1 MLQSEKRRCDLE
13 IQMLK
18 AQADGGEQRMRERAT
33 YEDQIKELQNIVLDQ
48 KDSNMKKELEISQL
62 QSKVSSLELQVEN
75 LKKERDRLLEVS
87 KNLKISIN
95 KLEKEKT
102 LDSIKLD
109 GLGATLGNNVIKSMT
124 RSEMIDEIQP

>member
-1 MLQSEKRRCDLE
+1 
-13 IQMLK
+13 
-18 AQADGGEQRMRERAT
+18 
-33 YEDQIKELQNIVLDQ
+33 
-48 KDSNMKKELEISQL
+48 MKKELEISQL

-102 LDSIKLD
+102 LESIKLD